1 MKKMKLMNRLESD
14 QRWWIVCLG
23 MQVHEDLF
31 KPISKNYSFLVWH
44 YRWGCMGVAND
55 NIINCCL
62 EKPMLI

>member
-1 MKKMKLMNRLESD
+1 MNRLEND

-31 KPISKNYSFLVWH
+31 QAHFKKLFSSRVALSL
-44 YRWGCMGVAND
+44 GCMGVAND
-55 NIINCCL
+55 NIVKCCL